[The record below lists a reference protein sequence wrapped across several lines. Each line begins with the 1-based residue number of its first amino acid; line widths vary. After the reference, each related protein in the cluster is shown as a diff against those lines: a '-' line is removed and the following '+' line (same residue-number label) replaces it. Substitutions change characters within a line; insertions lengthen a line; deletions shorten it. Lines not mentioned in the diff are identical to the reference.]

1 MFDNLRDKIG
11 IPSKLYNTFSVKNY
25 IKKVNFRDSEY
36 SAKSQSNAL
45 ERTLKDPFSDSYVLL
60 LSSESNNI
68 TAQMGAKLL
77 LEQVLKKGGTPFWFN
92 ILNYQKEFVRLEDF
106 KNNFNG
112 IDYLIIDGLFA
123 KTNINY
129 LDALRLLLSLY
140 QDIPICVI
148 ISGTNGIDYFKNQV
162 FCGFNRFV
170 HFGDD
175 QKVKIET
182 NIDGLDD
189 LPDLS

>member
-1 MFDNLRDKIG
+1 M
-11 IPSKLYNTFSVKNY
+11 
-25 IKKVNFRDSEY
+25 
-36 SAKSQSNAL
+36 
-45 ERTLKDPFSDSYVLL
+45 
-60 LSSESNNI
+60 
-68 TAQMGAKLL
+68 
-77 LEQVLKKGGTPFWFN
+77 
-92 ILNYQKEFVRLEDF
+92 
-106 KNNFNG
+106 
-112 IDYLIIDGLFA
+112 FA

-148 ISGTNGIDYFKNQV
+148 ISGTNGIDFFKNQV